1 MKNFTPTNRPKS
13 SLKMLL
19 LFLFVGLVPTL
30 TNAQNYRT
38 IDAYMDDFGKNE
50 LFLKKTFM
58 DYTAT
63 IVESQLYSRTQTTV
77 VRIVEKLE
85 KLNNILKIRDK
96 GFEGNTMLRDSFIK
110 MNEKTIECLTNGTL
124 ILTDYD
130 TQSALSLPEIGENL
144 THKEIQLM
152 AYFDA
157 LRQYDNDKKQFAS
170 CYKLHFKGV
179 KGKNILEYNAKQNV
193 LFYKLN
199 VIDEKL
205 SAVVAAKDTKGFA
218 DCTNMIELMNQEVMA
233 KTTQLN
239 GYFADNTLNAANVEY
254 SKFIASQ
261 KAKINTLFTD
271 YVAEY
276 NKVQSLKSGAQSG
289 SSESITAY
297 NNAVDSFNTKKNLF
311 YAVFNEVQSQKKVL
325 YDKWFTVN
333 SAFLK
338 NNGKFVNIYDKYA
351 FNN

>member
-1 MKNFTPTNRPKS
+1 MKNFTPTNNTKS
-13 SLKMLL
+13 NLKMLL

-30 TNAQNYRT
+30 SNAQNYRT

-58 DYTAT
+58 DYTVT

-85 KLNNILKIRDK
+85 KLNNILKTRDK
-96 GFEGNTMLRDSFIK
+96 GFEGNTLLRDSFIK

-144 THKEIQLM
+144 TRKEIQLM

-170 CYKLHFKGV
+170 CYKLHFKGA
-179 KGKNILEYNAKQNV
+179 KGKNLLEYNAKQNV

-205 SAVVAAKDTKGFA
+205 TAVVAAKDAKGFA
-218 DCTNMIELMNQEVMA
+218 DCINMIELMNQEVMA
-233 KTTQLN
+233 KTSELN
-239 GYFADNTLNAANVEY
+239 GYFKDNTLNTANVEY

-276 NKVQSLKSGAQSG
+276 NNVQSLKAGAQSG
-289 SSESITAY
+289 SNEAITAY
-297 NNAVDSFNTKKNLF
+297 NNAVDSFNAKKNRF
-311 YAVFNEVQSQKKVL
+311 YTVFNNVQSQKKAL
-325 YDKWFTVN
+325 YDNWFTVN
-333 SAFLK
+333 STFLK
-338 NNGKFVNIYDKYA
+338 NNGEFVNIYDKYA
-351 FNN
+351 VNN